1 LPLCGC
7 LCCLS
12 VCVRR
17 GDVALR
23 QVSTRL
29 SVPDARVKIK
39 TLQLILSC
47 LTSKHRTPVRPCCP
61 VRVPVTVPVTS
72 RPQGRAQLINDW
84 PACHSPPATCYV
96 LCATRYVPLAICLCD
111 DSRRSPRAYL
121 LTTKNT
127 CICCVCRCC
136 LLVSDRSIELRN
148 PIQIVQDSKFRP
160 AIQAAAQEFI
170 GSLVEFECEP
180 DPQFGAETSFLLAP
194 PFHTSTR
201 RFTKTG
207 SGQTY
212 EKLLKKTLLQG
223 TSRVILSETR
233 RSRSRTCLRT
243 GQSAVLCCAVL
254 CCAVR
259 LPLLPE
265 TDWPHAPVCLIWF
278 ASSCAARAIN

>member
-1 LPLCGC
+1 M
-7 LCCLS
+7 
-12 VCVRR
+12 
-17 GDVALR
+17 ALR

-61 VRVPVTVPVTS
+61 VQVTVTVTVPVPVTS
-72 RPQGRAQLINDW
+72 RPRGRPQLIYDW
-84 PACHSPPATCYV
+84 PACHLPPATCYV

-111 DSRRSPRAYL
+111 DSRRSPRACL

-127 CICCVCRCC
+127 TCICCVCGC
-136 LLVSDRSIELRN
+136 LLVSDCSIELRN

-194 PFHTSTR
+194 PFHTSIR

-212 EKLLKKTLLQG
+212 EK
-223 TSRVILSETR
+223 
-233 RSRSRTCLRT
+233 C
-243 GQSAVLCCAVL
+243 
-254 CCAVR
+254 
-259 LPLLPE
+259 
-265 TDWPHAPVCLIWF
+265 
-278 ASSCAARAIN
+278 

>member
-1 LPLCGC
+1 LPLAH
-7 LCCLS
+7 L
-12 VCVRR
+12 
-17 GDVALR
+17 
-23 QVSTRL
+23 
-29 SVPDARVKIK
+29 
-39 TLQLILSC
+39 
-47 LTSKHRTPVRPCCP
+47 
-61 VRVPVTVPVTS
+61 
-72 RPQGRAQLINDW
+72 
-84 PACHSPPATCYV
+84 PPATCYV

-111 DSRRSPRAYL
+111 DSRRSPRACL

-127 CICCVCRCC
+127 TCICCVCGC

-194 PFHTSTR
+194 PFHTSIR

-243 GQSAVLCCAVL
+243 GQSAVLCCALALATGNWLAVRTCL
-254 CCAVR
+254 SDLVCFIVCCACYQLTLPIKLSMFVVVVR
-259 LPLLPE
+259 TGCRRSHLR
-265 TDWPHAPVCLIWF
+265 
-278 ASSCAARAIN
+278 AR